1 MCYSRKIEPI
11 TCPLNFIL
19 NFLSDIYGK
28 GLKYRTI
35 GVHRSA
41 ISAYHIPV
49 EGIAVGK
56 HPKVCSLM
64 MGVANIRPPCPKYGF
79 TWDVESVLRFLKN
92 WPCNAEL
99 SPKFL
104 SWKLAILLSL
114 TAISRSSE
122 LHLLDLRFLSQFS
135 SCCSFEIFGTTKTS
149 KGGKKPKPIEFYSFP
164 DDPQLCP
171 VEVIK
176 SYISMT
182 KEWRVGNNG
191 RSSLF
196 ISHISPHDPIGTSSI
211 ARWIKDLLDLSG
223 VDISVFQAHSV
234 RGAASSKAL
243 MKGLSVKEILNKGN
257 WSRESTWQKFY
268 NREIVSPTQIF
279 QQKVLKL

>member
-1 MCYSRKIEPI
+1 ME
-11 TCPLNFIL
+11 
-19 NFLSDIYGK
+19 
-28 GLKYRTI
+28 GL
-35 GVHRSA
+35 
-41 ISAYHIPV
+41 
-49 EGIAVGK
+49 AVGK
-56 HPKVCSLM
+56 HPKVCFLM

-182 KEWRVGNNG
+182 KEWRVGNSG